1 MKQAAALQANPAAV
15 RRNKVKTFF
24 SKPHNVILL
33 LMGIVLTITTVAP
46 IIAIVQDTFKIHPG
60 TIDAYLA
67 GTSQGYTLVNYT
79 DLFTSPLAKA
89 NLWTPPAE
97 YRSAFGRLLHRGHS
111 VRRCVCVPHYAH
123 QSFLPQILKLHLY
136 LSLHHAPVDPGG
148 GVAEPF

>member
-46 IIAIVQDTFKIHPG
+46 IVAIVQDTFKIHPG

-89 NLWTPPAE
+89 NLWTP
-97 YRSAFGRLLHRGHS
+97 
-111 VRRCVCVPHYAH
+111 C
-123 QSFLPQILKLHLY
+123 
-136 LSLHHAPVDPGG
+136 
-148 GVAEPF
+148 